1 MTTPALAAPQLS
13 FFEQDHRYELDGKP
27 VPSVTTVLS
36 FGRNLDHIPAWTAH
50 RGTALH
56 LASEYYDA
64 NDLDMESVDD
74 LVRPHLDAYIE
85 WHRRTEPTFIMTEEK
100 VWGELDGMLF
110 CGTIDRVMLHRR
122 GHHLVIDLKSGAPR
136 SEHGLQL
143 AAYRHAYMQRT
154 GAKDV
159 GCMGLYCTK
168 DGKWQ
173 EKDYNGAH
181 LLEGFRAKLAAW
193 YAAQGGE

>member
-1 MTTPALAAPQLS
+1 MTAPQLTFGPKARLRIGRQARPVGDAGAQFRAGS
-13 FFEQDHRYELDGKP
+13 IAHSGVDRASRDGSAP
-27 VPSVTTVLS
+27 CIRIL
-36 FGRNLDHIPAWTAH
+36 R
-50 RGTALH
+50 R
-56 LASEYYDA
+56 ER
-64 NDLDMESVDD
+64 LDMDSVDD

-85 WHRRTEPTFIMTEEK
+85 WHRRTRADVP
-100 VWGELDGMLF
+100 D
-110 CGTIDRVMLHRR
+110 DRRKGLGRTGRDAVLRHDRPR
-122 GHHLVIDLKSGAPR
+122 DAAPSR
-136 SEHGLQL
+136 SPPRDRPEVGRTAQRARLQL

-173 EKDYNGAH
+173 EKGLQRRAPS
-181 LLEGFRAKLAAW
+181 GRFRAKLAAW